1 MSTFV
6 ADLVEAL
13 GGDEDARAENEMAAL
28 DDAEEA
34 EESEAP
40 EQSAPSAAGAEA
52 AATVGRRAKGV
63 PSRPGAEF
71 SLYVSGDAQSLKPCG
86 YADPGAFRVSK
97 ICASL
102 SEAEEREQLHVFFQE
117 AAEQADAEG
126 NEMAAIRLAP
136 ATPHS
141 FRATCVGWAARSGSS
156 NAFHEARLAG
166 RWKFSSKVFLVYWR
180 LGMQIS
186 REFVGSGDQDQIH
199 DFKPWPAGGTTNS
212 LSQDTSSFSGA
223 DPNADAG
230 DVNVRKRKARS
241 EDDRA
246 RKRRDSIKTGKKSV
260 EAELRKNTD
269 ARARRVIRAEEEDD
283 DEL

>member
-28 DDAEEA
+28 DVEEEA
-34 EESEAP
+34 EESEASN
-40 EQSAPSAAGAEA
+40 QSAPSAAGAEA

-180 LGMQIS
+180 LGMQI
-186 REFVGSGDQDQIH
+186 E
-199 DFKPWPAGGTTNS
+199 GG
-212 LSQDTSSFSGA
+212 
-223 DPNADAG
+223 
-230 DVNVRKRKARS
+230 
-241 EDDRA
+241 
-246 RKRRDSIKTGKKSV
+246 
-260 EAELRKNTD
+260 
-269 ARARRVIRAEEEDD
+269 
-283 DEL
+283 

>member
-1 MSTFV
+1 MSTMVFD
-6 ADLVEAL
+6 AEA
-13 GGDEDARAENEMAAL
+13 GEGDEDERAENEMAAF
-28 DDAEEA
+28 DVEEEA
-34 EESEAP
+34 EESEASN
-40 EQSAPSAAGAEA
+40 QSAPSAAGAEE

-86 YADPGAFRVSK
+86 YADPGAFTVGK

-102 SEAEEREQLHVFFQE
+102 SEAEVREQLHVLFQE

-166 RWKFSSKVFLVYWR
+166 RWKFSSTVFLVYWR
-180 LGMQIS
+180 LGMQI
-186 REFVGSGDQDQIH
+186 E
-199 DFKPWPAGGTTNS
+199 GG
-212 LSQDTSSFSGA
+212 
-223 DPNADAG
+223 
-230 DVNVRKRKARS
+230 
-241 EDDRA
+241 
-246 RKRRDSIKTGKKSV
+246 
-260 EAELRKNTD
+260 
-269 ARARRVIRAEEEDD
+269 
-283 DEL
+283 

>member
-6 ADLVEAL
+6 ADLEAL

-40 EQSAPSAAGAEA
+40 EQSAPSAAGAAA

-102 SEAEEREQLHVFFQE
+102 SEAEVREQLHVLFQE

-156 NAFHEARLAG
+156 NSSNEARLAS

-180 LGMQIS
+180 LGMQI
-186 REFVGSGDQDQIH
+186 E
-199 DFKPWPAGGTTNS
+199 GG
-212 LSQDTSSFSGA
+212 
-223 DPNADAG
+223 
-230 DVNVRKRKARS
+230 
-241 EDDRA
+241 
-246 RKRRDSIKTGKKSV
+246 
-260 EAELRKNTD
+260 
-269 ARARRVIRAEEEDD
+269 
-283 DEL
+283 

>member
-1 MSTFV
+1 MLCGCADCAGCLLLVIMSTMVFD
-6 ADLVEAL
+6 AEA
-13 GGDEDARAENEMAAL
+13 GEGDEDERAENEMAAL
-28 DDAEEA
+28 DVEEEA
-34 EESEAP
+34 EESEASN
-40 EQSAPSAAGAEA
+40 QSAPSAAGAEA

-102 SEAEEREQLHVFFQE
+102 SEAEVREQLHVLFQE

-156 NAFHEARLAG
+156 NSSNEARLAG

-180 LGMQIS
+180 LGMQI
-186 REFVGSGDQDQIH
+186 E
-199 DFKPWPAGGTTNS
+199 GG
-212 LSQDTSSFSGA
+212 
-223 DPNADAG
+223 
-230 DVNVRKRKARS
+230 
-241 EDDRA
+241 
-246 RKRRDSIKTGKKSV
+246 
-260 EAELRKNTD
+260 
-269 ARARRVIRAEEEDD
+269 
-283 DEL
+283 